1 MPQKAKYQ
9 IINDN
14 TGAWLQLDS
23 TVQGKVSCYLW
34 TDNANQ
40 PRFVTNAVDA
50 AAAATEASALRYF
63 HIPASGGNA
72 GVRFDLDPC
81 KTWVRSSTA
90 SASTLHC
97 HMEW

>member
-1 MPQKAKYQ
+1 MAQKAKYQ
-9 IINDN
+9 IINAS

-23 TVQGKVSCYLW
+23 TVQGTVSCYLW

-40 PRFVTNAVDA
+40 PQIVTNAVDA
-50 AAAATEASALRYF
+50 AAAATEASASRYF
-63 HIPASGGNA
+63 QIPASGGSA

-81 KTWVRSSTA
+81 KTWVRSSTTT
-90 SASTLHC
+90 ASTLHC